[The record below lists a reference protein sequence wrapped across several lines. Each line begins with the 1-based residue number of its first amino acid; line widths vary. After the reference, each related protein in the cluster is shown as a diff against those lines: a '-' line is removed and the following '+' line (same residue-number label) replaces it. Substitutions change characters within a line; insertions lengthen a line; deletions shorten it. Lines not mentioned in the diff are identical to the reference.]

1 LVFREPSPPL
11 FPLKKGKDAM
21 TNKRTIRQAVSPG
34 FTQAFT
40 LIELLVVI
48 AIIAILA
55 ALLFPVFQKVRENA
69 RRAACASNLKQ
80 LTMAF
85 MQYTQDNDE
94 RLPGATDG
102 PMGANVSGG
111 WVLYHVFGAKP
122 IPAMFDVTQGGLYP
136 FIKSRQ
142 VYQCPDDAQGE
153 TSGDSYAVNSCAE
166 DPANA
171 PQPRP
176 GKSLAAFDAP
186 ASLMLLGEEDA
197 DFQGHTTGSTNDA
210 YLSLFFDDAI
220 SIRHS
225 GGSNVS
231 FVDGHVKWYRFPLT
245 AGTPSPRSA
254 SDVISGL
261 QTGGAPFVPAG
272 TNGGTCP

>member
-1 LVFREPSPPL
+1 
-11 FPLKKGKDAM
+11 M
-21 TNKRTIRQAVSPG
+21 TYAVSQKPIYRRAGMKASTPG
-34 FTQAFT
+34 FT

-55 ALLFPVFQKVRENA
+55 AFLFPVFQKVRENA
-69 RRAACASNLKQ
+69 RRAACQSNLKQ

-85 MQYTQDNDE
+85 TQYTQDNDE
-94 RLPGATDG
+94 LLPGATDG
-102 PMGANVSGG
+102 PMGANAGGG
-111 WVLYHVFGAKP
+111 WVLYRVFGASP
-122 IPAMFDVTQGGLYP
+122 TPAIFDVTQGSLYP
-136 FIKSRQ
+136 FVRSPQ
-142 VYQCPDDAQGE
+142 VYLCPDDGQSRL
-153 TSGDSYAVNSCAE
+153 SGNSYAVNSCAE
-166 DPANA
+166 NPANA
-171 PQPRP
+171 PQPRQ

-186 ASLMLLGEEDA
+186 ASLLLLGEEDA

-220 SIRHS
+220 SVRHS

-231 FVDGHVKWYRFPLT
+231 FLDGHVKWVRFPVT

-272 TNGGTCP
+272 TNGGACP

>member
-1 LVFREPSPPL
+1 
-11 FPLKKGKDAM
+11 M
-21 TNKRTIRQAVSPG
+21 TQKRAGARANAPG
-34 FTQAFT
+34 FT

-69 RRAACASNLKQ
+69 RRAACASNLRQ
-80 LTMAF
+80 LTVAF
-85 MQYTQDNDE
+85 VQYTQDNDDI
-94 RLPGATDG
+94 LPGATDG
-102 PMGANVSGG
+102 QAGANVTGG
-111 WVLYHVFGAKP
+111 WVLFHTFGVS
-122 IPAMFDVTQGGLYP
+122 PAPAVFDVTAGSLYP
-136 FIKSRQ
+136 FVRSPS
-142 VYQCPDDAQGE
+142 VYLCPDDGLARL
-153 TSGDSYAVNSCAE
+153 SGDSYAVNSCAE
-166 DPANA
+166 AAANS
-171 PQPRP
+171 PQPRQGRP
-176 GKSLAAFDAP
+176 LSAFDAP

-210 YLSLFFDDAI
+210 YLSLFFDDAV
-220 SIRHS
+220 SSRHS

-231 FVDGHVKWYRFPLT
+231 FVDGHVKWVRFPPT
-245 AGTPSPRSA
+245 AGTPFPRSA